1 MNDRKLIDASKVKVL
16 GYSKDYP
23 QFPWTMRSN
32 LKPELKQKIRQ
43 AFVDLK
49 DPEVLKNFKA
59 EGFTS
64 VTDKDYD
71 VIRDMGKIL
80 KLDFS
85 KM

>member
-1 MNDRKLIDASKVKVL
+1 
-16 GYSKDYP
+16 
-23 QFPWTMRSN
+23 
-32 LKPELKQKIRQ
+32 
-43 AFVDLK
+43 
-49 DPEVLKNFKA
+49 VLKNFKA
-59 EGFTS
+59 EGFA